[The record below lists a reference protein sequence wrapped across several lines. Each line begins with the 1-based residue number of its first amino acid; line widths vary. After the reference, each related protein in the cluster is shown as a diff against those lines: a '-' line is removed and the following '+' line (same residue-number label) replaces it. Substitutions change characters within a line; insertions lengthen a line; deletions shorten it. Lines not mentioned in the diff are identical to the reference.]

1 MGGRERGRVVSGPVS
16 AIEGGVGGA
25 VEVSLEA
32 KETGM
37 LGAKLII
44 GVTKLYEEGEGGREW
59 VGSGKDGG
67 GAAEGEE
74 GGKLGGG
81 ANGRA
86 AAEGVMYS
94 AGTPQPPR
102 LLTAAQLRIAR
113 QGVGSKQ
120 NREGEVDRV
129 QSRFHVWREPSPTLT
144 TSLFMLALPLHTP

>member
-1 MGGRERGRVVSGPVS
+1 
-16 AIEGGVGGA
+16 
-25 VEVSLEA
+25 
-32 KETGM
+32 M

-94 AGTPQPPR
+94 AATKVAHGCS
-102 LLTAAQLRIAR
+102 A
-113 QGVGSKQ
+113 Q
-120 NREGEVDRV
+120 NR
-129 QSRFHVWREPSPTLT
+129 SPRRW
-144 TSLFMLALPLHTP
+144 